1 MTTAPPSERDH
12 RLRRARELAE
22 ASGQTLEVWTGNGA
36 TPQRFTTPARPGVA
50 LTFAELR
57 ALPADPS
64 VYRYARVAP
73 DPPTP
78 PGYSEITP

>member
-12 RLRRARELAE
+12 RLQRARELAE
-22 ASGQTLEVWTGNGA
+22 VSGQTLEVWTGDGN
-36 TPQRFTTPARPGVA
+36 TPQRFTTPARPGVV

-64 VYRYARVAP
+64 VYRYARAAETQ
-73 DPPTP
+73 TP
-78 PGYSEITP
+78 PGYSERTP